1 MAILEKLEQFLL
13 SEIAVDLGKKSL
25 APDDDLLEQGI
36 IDSMGIMKLITFM
49 EETFGIGIEDDDII
63 PENFQSLASMVAF
76 VEQKMGNPSSSSAAG
91 GK

>member
-1 MAILEKLEQFLL
+1 MGILDKLEQFLL

-36 IDSMGIMKLITFM
+36 IDSMGIMKLIVFM
-49 EETFGIGIEDDDII
+49 EETFGISVEDEDVI
-63 PENFQSLASMVAF
+63 PENFQCLASMVEF
-76 VEQKMGNPSSSSAAG
+76 VEQKMGNSPPATATG